1 MGPEGSDFHTA
12 LRYMAMLRAAR
23 DFGLRAAEIEV
34 LARGFDY
41 EAGLDVLADR
51 LTDAV
56 LARAE
61 LDELLSGAP

>member
-1 MGPEGSDFHTA
+1 MDADGSDFHTA

-23 DFGLRAAEIEV
+23 DFGLHSAEIEV
-34 LARGFDY
+34 LARRFDY
-41 EAGLDVLADR
+41 DAGLDALADR

-61 LDELLSGAP
+61 LDQLLSGTP